1 MMEIQLVTQNKKR
14 WLDLLLLA
22 DEQED
27 MLDRYLE
34 RGELYVLSE
43 AGNTVAVAVVTDEG
57 EGVCELQNL
66 AVAPDSQ
73 RRGYGRRVVEY
84 LAQRY
89 GASHHTMLAGTGE
102 SPATLPF
109 YYRCGFSE
117 SHRIKNFYL
126 DYYDHPIVEAG
137 VQLVD
142 KIVLKRPLWV
152 LETPRLGFRRLSH
165 ADHAALR
172 PILGDPETMY
182 AWEYGFDDE
191 QITQFIDR
199 CLMRYVSDGYAYFA
213 AIDKTTG
220 ALIGLMGLLN
230 EDIDGSI
237 QLGVGYILA
246 KCHWG
251 KGYAAAGAKGWLGYA
266 FDTLGAARV
275 IADIRPGNTASR
287 SVAERLGM
295 RIIAQHV
302 KQVNG
307 KEMLHLVYAVDK
319 NKE

>member
-1 MMEIQLVTQNKKR
+1 MEIEQVTQNKKR
-14 WLDLLLLA
+14 WLNLLLLA

-34 RGELYVLSE
+34 RGALYVLSE
-43 AGNTVAVAVVTDEG
+43 AGNAVAVAVVTDEG
-57 EGVCELQNL
+57 DGLCELQNL
-66 AVAPDSQ
+66 AIMPNFQ
-73 RRGYGRRVVEY
+73 QQGYGRRIVEY
-84 LAQRY
+84 LARRY
-89 GASHHTMLAGTGE
+89 GASYHTMLAGTGE

-117 SHRIKNFYL
+117 SHRVKNFYL
-126 DYYDHPIVEAG
+126 DHYDHPIVEAG
-137 VQLVD
+137 VRLAD

-165 ADHAALR
+165 TDHAALR
-172 PILGDPETMY
+172 AILGDPETMY
-182 AWEYGFDDE
+182 AWEYGFDDA
-191 QITQFIDR
+191 QITQFIER
-199 CLMRYVSDGYAYFA
+199 CLTRYASDGYAYFA

-230 EDIDGSI
+230 EDIDGNI

-251 KGYAAAGAKGWLGYA
+251 KGYAAEGAKVWLGYA
-266 FDTLGAARV
+266 FNTLGAARV
-275 IADIRPGNTASR
+275 IADIRPGNIASR

-295 RIIAQHV
+295 RIIGQHI